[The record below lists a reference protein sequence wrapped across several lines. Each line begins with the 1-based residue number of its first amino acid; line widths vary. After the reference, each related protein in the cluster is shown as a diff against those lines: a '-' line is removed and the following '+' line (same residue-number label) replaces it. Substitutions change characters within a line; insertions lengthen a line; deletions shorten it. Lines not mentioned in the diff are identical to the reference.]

1 MSIIAMSMV
10 GLCRIEGYQIL
21 VAYCTFQRVTQTF
34 YTFIFLDRI
43 FTFSHS
49 TSTVAFYHSRIR
61 MDVFRVAKL
70 AKQPH
75 SLLVALDVD
84 VPADDSAAVRRE
96 LEAQLSA
103 DSMSGACH
111 LVKQHHTVL
120 LYEKKLKVLS
130 GKRSYLY
137 QTYSMGSQTIP
148 QKRSCS
154 QMEMHVDNYFST
166 FRSLMVTLSKP
177 LPYK

>member
-1 MSIIAMSMV
+1 MSMI

-34 YTFIFLDRI
+34 YTFMFLDRI

-49 TSTVAFYHSRIR
+49 TSNVAFYHSRIR
-61 MDVFRVAKL
+61 IDVFRVTKL
-70 AKQPH
+70 AKQPY

-96 LEAQLSA
+96 LEAQLPP

-111 LVKQHHTVL
+111 LVKQHHTFIR
-120 LYEKKLKVLS
+120 E
-130 GKRSYLY
+130 
-137 QTYSMGSQTIP
+137 
-148 QKRSCS
+148 
-154 QMEMHVDNYFST
+154 EA
-166 FRSLMVTLSKP
+166 
-177 LPYK
+177 